1 MPCFRT
7 MSCQSFSPCA
17 EAADCGRVS
26 GKCAR
31 VGIRCFGPP
40 VAPPPRL
47 RRFFFRSF
55 FNSVFC
61 LTGGRTSCKACLRF
75 SFASQT
81 ALKAA
86 SHSGNVQRLS
96 RRCSLAF
103 ILSNASSWSRT
114 SCTCGSGSRPGRG
127 VPQRPRADRGP
138 DVGCHVDIPRAD
150 RGPAAGCRV
159 DIPRAGRGPAAGCR
173 VDIPRA
179 GRGPAA
185 GAAWIFRGPN
195 LDGRRPSS
203 MIFAASAHADVSKR
217 RRGCRVDIPPAGRST
232 AAGCR
237 ADIP

>member
-127 VPQRPRADRGP
+127 VPRGCSESRPRPGRG
-138 DVGCHVDIPRAD
+138 VPRGYSESRPRPR
-150 RGPAAGCRV
+150 RGVPRGYSAGGSRPRRGVPRGYSESRSRPRRGCRV
-159 DIPRAGRGPAAGCR
+159 DIPRAELGRTTTVFDDFCGVGTC
-173 VDIPRA
+173 
-179 GRGPAA
+179 
-185 GAAWIFRGPN
+185 
-195 LDGRRPSS
+195 
-203 MIFAASAHADVSKR
+203 
-217 RRGCRVDIPPAGRST
+217 
-232 AAGCR
+232 
-237 ADIP
+237 